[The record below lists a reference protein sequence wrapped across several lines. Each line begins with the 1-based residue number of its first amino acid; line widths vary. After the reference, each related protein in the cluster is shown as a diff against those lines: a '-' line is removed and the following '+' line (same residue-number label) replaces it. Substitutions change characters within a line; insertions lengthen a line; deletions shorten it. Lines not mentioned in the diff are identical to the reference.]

1 MCLISQSKHWGPW
14 DLLTLSPFLIFL
26 LLLGWPNLNELFGPT
41 HFNPFTKSCFSSLGS
56 PEPRRLCWVP
66 QCWHG
71 NTWASRGNSVLT
83 GVSLCWAG
91 LHVVTVQRPRWGPLL
106 QGHCPCGIH
115 RTGWPPTSLRVGGE
129 CWPTV
134 EILRTL
140 FYRTEWKTFQ
150 CDPDFTW
157 EKQKYTDE
165 PGKMIGIE
173 AKIILHQ

>member
-106 QGHCPCGIH
+106 SLGSLCRQTGFPPATAPRGPCHCWGPASPWQHGFL
-115 RTGWPPTSLRVGGE
+115 TEGGAV
-129 CWPTV
+129 WWV
-134 EILRTL
+134 EAAEAEGPILGGGL
-140 FYRTEWKTFQ
+140 
-150 CDPDFTW
+150 
-157 EKQKYTDE
+157 
-165 PGKMIGIE
+165 
-173 AKIILHQ
+173 